1 MSKVASLL
9 RYTCA
14 TMLLAALPAG
24 QASALDCADKEVSAR
39 GLGFLPSPEK
49 SMEAAKTEWLK
60 KATEI
65 YSDATV
71 ETAKDPKVMCASQG
85 LYSNCTITAVP
96 CGAVPAT
103 PKAN

>member
-14 TMLLAALPAG
+14 AMLLAALPAG

-96 CGAVPAT
+96 CGAVRVT

>member
-1 MSKVASLL
+1 MSKSASHI
-9 RYTCA
+9 RSICA
-14 TMLLAALPAG
+14 AMLLAAVPLTHA
-24 QASALDCADKEVSAR
+24 AALDCADKEVSAR
-39 GLGFLPSPEK
+39 GPSFLPSPEK

-85 LYSNCTITAVP
+85 LYSNCTITAFP